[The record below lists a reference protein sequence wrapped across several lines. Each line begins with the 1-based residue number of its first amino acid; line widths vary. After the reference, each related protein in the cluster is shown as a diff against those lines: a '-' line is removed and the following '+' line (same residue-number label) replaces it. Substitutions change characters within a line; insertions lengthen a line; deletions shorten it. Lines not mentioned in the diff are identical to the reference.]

1 MTISA
6 LEAATTTRVDCGAAD
21 SEKAPA
27 QARQATRTNERM
39 GPSMS
44 FMPEL
49 RHQGAPQGNESQRE
63 GRDNAAPNCLL
74 GQPALGLLI
83 TEHIPRTCMCQGDEF
98 TKIQTNCLACCA
110 AKDFMSVANPE
121 KG

>member
-49 RHQGAPQGNESQRE
+49 RHQGHPKEMNLRGRVETTPQ
-63 GRDNAAPNCLL
+63 NCLL

-83 TEHIPRTCMCQGDEF
+83 TEHIPRMCQGDEF